1 MRFLK
6 PLLILSFQLSL
17 FFSQAQ
23 TEALQN
29 QIENFIKTYKADVGV
44 GIYGIENGKAVYVH
58 KDKHYPMQSV
68 YKFHVALAVLNQVDK
83 GKLALNQQI
92 LLKKTDLL
100 PDTWSPM
107 RDKYPEGNVEIPLSD
122 ILKYTVSQ
130 SDNNGCDILFRL
142 VGGTKKVH
150 KYIHKLGIKDIAIK
164 ATEEE
169 MHKVYDVQFTNWGTP
184 QSMIQALDKFYKGNI
199 LSKNSYDFLWQ
210 TMIETTTGPKRI
222 KGLLPTQTIVAH
234 KTGTS
239 GTNQQ
244 GITAATN
251 DIGIVTLPNGQHF
264 AIVVF
269 IANSSENNETNE
281 KIIAEITKLAWNYFT
296 K

>member
-17 FFSQAQ
+17 VFSQAQ

-29 QIENFIKTYKADVGV
+29 QIENFTKTYKADVGV
-44 GIYGIENGKAVYVH
+44 GIYGIENGKAVYVN

-68 YKFHVALAVLNQVDK
+68 YKFPLALAVLNQIDK
-83 GKLALNQQI
+83 GKWALHQKI
-92 LLKKTDLL
+92 LVKKSDLL
-100 PDTWSPM
+100 PDLWSPM
-107 RDKYPEGNVEIPLSD
+107 REKYPEGNVEIPLSD

-150 KYIHKLGIKDIAIK
+150 KYIHKLGIKNISIK